1 MSNVHR
7 TIIVPAGMVNAA
19 RQLGT
24 EIAPGGH
31 GMYMTGLS
39 PTGNP
44 PATHYVS
51 SGMIEVEFAG
61 ILNDGLM
68 IHAAAVAGAASQGIP
83 KVATQ
88 KQATDLPP
96 VSTVHAGK
104 HIDAEGNEVD
114 EGPHELFTRLGLKII
129 NGEV

>member
-1 MSNVHR
+1 MNVLR

-31 GMYMTGLS
+31 GMYTTGLS
-39 PTGNP
+39 PTGLP

-51 SGMIEVEFAG
+51 SGWIEEGFAA

-68 IHAAAVAGAASQGIP
+68 IHNAAVAGAAAQNIP

-88 KQATDLPP
+88 QQAVDLPP
-96 VSTVHAGK
+96 LSTVHTGK
-104 HIDAEGNEVD
+104 RLVDGVEVD
-114 EGPHELFTRLGLKII
+114 EGLHELFARLGLKII
-129 NGEV
+129 QESI

>member
-1 MSNVHR
+1 MSNVLR
-7 TIIVPAGMVNAA
+7 TIVVPAGMVNAA

-31 GMYMTGLS
+31 SMYVTGLS

-51 SGMIEVEFAG
+51 SGLIEAEFAG

-68 IHAAAVAGAASQGIP
+68 LHAAAVAGAARQNIP

-88 KQATDLPP
+88 KQALDIQPQS
-96 VSTVHAGK
+96 VVHSGK
-104 HIDAEGNEVD
+104 NGEVD
-114 EGPHELFTRLGLKII
+114 ESPHELFARLGLKIVQESI
-129 NGEV
+129 

>member
-31 GMYMTGLS
+31 GMYLTGLS

-51 SGMIEVEFAG
+51 SGMIEAEFAG
-61 ILNDGLM
+61 ILNDVLM
-68 IHAAAVAGAASQGIP
+68 LHAAAVAGAARQNIP

-88 KQATDLPP
+88 QQALDIQPAA
-96 VSTVHAGK
+96 VVHSGK
-104 HIDAEGNEVD
+104 NVEVD
-114 EGPHELFTRLGLKII
+114 ESPHELFARLGLKIVQESI
-129 NGEV
+129 